1 MLRARKLGVPT
12 PVLYNADLESSCIV
26 MENVLGESVKSVLKS
41 RSLEPAG
48 EVWGKGMRTA
58 GEGYPQGKNMLLQCS
73 TIPYLNGAFCL
84 LQEL

>member
-48 EVWGKGMRTA
+48 EGWVERDGDCRGRRA
-58 GEGYPQGKNMLLQCS
+58 QGKIMLV
-73 TIPYLNGAFCL
+73 
-84 LQEL
+84 